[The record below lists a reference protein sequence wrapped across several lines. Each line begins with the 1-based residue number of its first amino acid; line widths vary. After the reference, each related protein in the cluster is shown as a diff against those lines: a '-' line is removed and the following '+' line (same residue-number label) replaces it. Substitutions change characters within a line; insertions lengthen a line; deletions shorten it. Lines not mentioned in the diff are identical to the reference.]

1 MANEA
6 KFCSPVQLLEHWL
19 CDLQSGIVE
28 KNWVHSVDQQWPQ
41 VLQFLVHF
49 IDLLSIL
56 LRYNGFAGIQKN
68 VVDQTDSRP
77 LKQ

>member
-19 CDLQSGIVE
+19 CDLQSGIVK

-68 VVDQTDSRP
+68 VVDQTDRDH
-77 LKQ
+77 